1 MEYQYENAPIT
12 EALIDIR
19 VESLPQSMR
28 AALGDLYEQVKGQY
42 PEKQEQFVVG
52 AQLSFGSE
60 VTSETSQTPIGFAF
74 RSKDGKQIF
83 QARLN
88 GFTFSRLRPYGNWH
102 DLRQQGQKLW
112 ALYRATVGPQHVT
125 RIAVRY
131 INQIDIPVRSID
143 YKDYFLTT
151 PEVSPELPQVLSSF
165 FMQLQMPQ
173 PDIHGMLTLTQA
185 AVAAPA
191 PDTNSVILDLDV
203 FQDAPELTSDDQVW
217 DVLEKLRERKN
228 TYFEGCLT
236 DKTRALFGER
246 RMY

>member
-1 MEYQYENAPIT
+1 MEYQYEYAPIT

-19 VESLPQSMR
+19 VDPLPQSMR
-28 AALGDLYEQVKGQY
+28 PALGDLYEQVKGQY
-42 PEKQEQFVVG
+42 PDKQEQFVVG

-60 VTSETSQTPIGFAF
+60 VTSQTSQTPIGFAF
-74 RSKDGKQIF
+74 RSRDGKQIF

-88 GFTFSRLRPYGNWH
+88 GFTFSRLKPYGNWH
-102 DLRQQGQKLW
+102 ELRDQTRKLW
-112 ALYRATVGPQHVT
+112 ALYRATIGPQNIT

-131 INQIDIPVRSID
+131 INQIDIPVRSIE

-151 PEVSPELPQVLSSF
+151 PEVSRELPQMLSGF
-165 FMQLQMPQ
+165 FMQLQLPQ
-173 PDIHGMLTLTQA
+173 PDLHGMMILAQA
-185 AVAAPA
+185 AVAPPA

-203 FQDAPELTSDDQVW
+203 FQEAPELKSDDQVW

-236 DKTRALFGER
+236 DKARALFGKR
-246 RMY
+246 STY